1 MLDVFVVHTWKWF
14 PHVLG
19 LGSQNTTTVPFEV
32 YVSIAEGLR
41 LLYFERVALEQTE
54 DKPWPEQFSARTL
67 YWTEVVPEEELLLL
81 EYVAQS
87 KA

>member
-1 MLDVFVVHTWKWF
+1 MLDVFIVHTWKWF
-14 PHVLG
+14 PQILG
-19 LGSQNTTTVPFEV
+19 LGGQNTTTVPFEV
-32 YVSIAEGLR
+32 YVSIIEGLR
-41 LLYFERVALEQTE
+41 HLYFERLALEQAE
-54 DKPWPEQFSARTL
+54 KSCDRNRSLPIL